1 MRKNDQPGARL
12 IAEPCIPI
20 NEKLELPE
28 ALATFSACH
37 SLEQM
42 DSKLCT
48 WCAAIAPLI
57 TFLRCINLKLTN
69 YSLSKGQK
77 RHLILSK
84 GIAKKDREIQGAFSS
99 ELSLNFN
106 KTVNHHRRQRRRNI
120 FALSVSLPLPVS
132 LSLSLSLSASVPLG
146 ELIHFDGVEWPC
158 KCWTRRKR
166 RRCKLVA
173 SDQISRVYYCSLPHS
188 LLPSFLPSS
197 SVPRE

>member
-1 MRKNDQPGARL
+1 M
-12 IAEPCIPI
+12 
-20 NEKLELPE
+20 ELPE

-132 LSLSLSLSASVPLG
+132 LSLSLSASVPLG

-173 SDQISRVYYCSLPHS
+173 SDQISLPHS
-188 LLPSFLPSS
+188 LTHSLTHYFLPSFLPFFFLPFSTVH